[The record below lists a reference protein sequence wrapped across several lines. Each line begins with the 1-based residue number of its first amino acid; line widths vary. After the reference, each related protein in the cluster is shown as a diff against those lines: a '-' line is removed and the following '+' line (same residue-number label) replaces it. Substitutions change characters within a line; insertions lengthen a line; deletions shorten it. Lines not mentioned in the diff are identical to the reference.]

1 MQDSRKVFLNFY
13 LLQKETV
20 KQATSL
26 SLFSIYILTDQT
38 KNLHLILFFIA
49 LYFKYGRFP

>member
-38 KNLHLILFFIA
+38 KNLHLILFFHRT
-49 LYFKYGRFP
+49 LF